1 MNRKRYEQPKM
12 SAGEILFRIFFGFLI
27 PFVAI
32 NGIILFLFIQTP
44 KIHVVDSESTDYE
57 DSKIKFYTESL
68 LPIIDIKTF
77 FQENPIAYSK
87 FGDYYIIDA
96 KDNGTYQ
103 IIVTSL
109 NKATVNSY
117 VDIEAHDND
126 APTINVDDAVII
138 GNTLTITVSDPLS
151 GINYDNVYAIDENNN
166 TESPKYIDKASG
178 TIQFQFDSKK
188 KLTIHV
194 EDVNGNASE
203 ATFNASSD

>member
-1 MNRKRYEQPKM
+1 MHI
-12 SAGEILFRIFFGFLI
+12 GEILFRIFFGFLI
-27 PFVAI
+27 PYVAI

-44 KIHVVDSESTDYE
+44 KIHIVDSDSAEYE

-68 LPIIDIKTF
+68 LPIVDIKTF

-87 FGDYYIIDA
+87 FGEYYIIDA
-96 KDNGTYQ
+96 KENGTYQ

-117 VDIEAHDND
+117 VDIEAHDSD
-126 APTINVDDAVII
+126 GPVINVDEAVVM
-138 GNTLTITVSDPLS
+138 GNTLTITVSDSLS
-151 GINYDNVYAIDENNN
+151 GINYDNIYAIDENGN

-178 TIQFQFDSKK
+178 TVQFQFDSKK

-194 EDVNGNASE
+194 EDTNGNVTE
-203 ATFNASSD
+203 AAFNAASD